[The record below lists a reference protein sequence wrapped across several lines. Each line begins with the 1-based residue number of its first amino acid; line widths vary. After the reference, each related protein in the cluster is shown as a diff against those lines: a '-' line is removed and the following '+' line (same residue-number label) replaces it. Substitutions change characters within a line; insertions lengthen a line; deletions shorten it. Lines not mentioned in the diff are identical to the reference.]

1 MPSAKR
7 TGLAIHPLTPDRWDD
22 FKTLFGQNGGCAG
35 CWCMWPRM
43 GQTEWLA
50 KKPVGTKW
58 MMRAIVRKG
67 PPPGL
72 LAYAGDEP
80 VGWCALAPREA
91 YSRLQRSKIF
101 APVDGMPVWSVTCFF
116 VRRDWRRRGVTAAL
130 LAETPR
136 FVAANGGRMVEGYPF
151 DVAKEQVPAFVHYG
165 LLGAFRR
172 AGFQEV
178 ARRSKHRPIVRKKAA
193 AR

>member
-1 MPSAKR
+1 MPSGKR

-22 FKTLFGQNGGCAG
+22 FETLFGKSGGCAG
-35 CWCMWPRM
+35 CFCMWPRLSPA
-43 GQTEWLA
+43 EWLA
-50 KKPVGTKW
+50 KKPV
-58 MMRAIVRKG
+58 
-67 PPPGL
+67 
-72 LAYAGDEP
+72 DD
-80 VGWCALAPREA
+80 
-91 YSRLQRSKIF
+91 S
-101 APVDGMPVWSVTCFF
+101 PVWSVTCFF

-136 FVAANGGRMVEGYPF
+136 FVAGSGGRMVEGYPF

-178 ARRSKHRPIVRKKAA
+178 ARCSKHRPIDRKKAA